1 MTKEEFNQIDAF
13 GVGEPNTAFA
23 QYFIGNS
30 FLKPLTDT
38 AHGEIPIFNV
48 TFEPRCRN
56 NWHIHHAKS
65 GGGQM
70 LICVG
75 GRGWYQEEGKE
86 AVELLPG
93 SVVNIRAGV
102 KHWHGAAK
110 DSWFSHLALEIPA
123 EEGSTTWCEPVSDED
138 YGKLQ

>member
-1 MTKEEFNQIDAF
+1 MLQCTQAGQKAWQYSVWQSKSGVTKEEFSNIDAF
-13 GVGEPNTAFA
+13 GVGDPNTAFA

-75 GRGWYQEEGKE
+75 GRGWYQEEGKN

-93 SVVNIRAGV
+93 SVVNIPVGV
-102 KHWHGAAK
+102 KH
-110 DSWFSHLALEIPA
+110 
-123 EEGSTTWCEPVSDED
+123 C
-138 YGKLQ
+138 